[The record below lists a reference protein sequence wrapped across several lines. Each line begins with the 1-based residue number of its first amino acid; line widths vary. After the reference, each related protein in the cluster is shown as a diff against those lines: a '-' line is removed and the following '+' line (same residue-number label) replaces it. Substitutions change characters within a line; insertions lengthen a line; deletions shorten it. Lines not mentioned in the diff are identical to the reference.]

1 MLKDLII
8 HMRARMNKYNRY
20 IDYRLDEIHLEG
32 EMLIVNQKKEEIFLE
47 IRFSKKQMFGK
58 ECYSFICENRN
69 QKVYIDKLKEFK
81 QVMDVLQEGIIIID
95 KESDIIYRNNT
106 ISNIFGLPIDNTNE
120 EKSSSLGLV
129 DNQSDENNPSY
140 KTSECNL
147 EICDIL
153 IVKCERSF
161 T

>member
-1 MLKDLII
+1 
-8 HMRARMNKYNRY
+8 
-20 IDYRLDEIHLEG
+20 
-32 EMLIVNQKKEEIFLE
+32 
-47 IRFSKKQMFGK
+47 MFGK

-120 EKSSSLGLV
+120 EKRSSLGLV
-129 DNQSDENNPSY
+129 DNQSDENKPSY